1 MIYLSQF
8 TVLNQNRDAGSFDST
23 QLMAL
28 KEFLPSDEERGA
40 LGNYLKDLPASEEE
54 KEKGISVLP
63 ACEKY
68 MIAMMDVKNAPAKF
82 DCMLF
87 GVQFQNLLDELVQG
101 IHTVRKA
108 CDEVRHS
115 EKLRKMMA
123 MILTLVNQ
131 INTGGDGNMALG
143 FSLEALSK
151 LGEAKAFDKKTSV
164 LHYLAKLIRQND
176 ESLLTFADELTS
188 IAPAVTVVLDGL
200 VGDMKMINEQLT
212 KVMETTISEAD
223 ILEAE
228 GKLPNLSAAMI
239 SDTKEVIEDIKI
251 DDKKSEEVDIL
262 GEKGETLIVDNVDQE
277 QSETLDTAVSPPAA
291 LSKDKDSSE
300 ENDAS
305 KMRTPMEIFVHQA
318 RRKVD
323 DALKSLDELKARYS
337 DLLKYFGE
345 DDNLQSNEFFGTLQK
360 FIVEFNT
367 AAEQVEK
374 AEKGKVSQKINYVL
388 FFEFQ
393 F

>member
-1 MIYLSQF
+1 MLHSN
-8 TVLNQNRDAGSFDST
+8 TLRDAGDFDST

-40 LGNYLKDLPASEEE
+40 LGNYVKDLPASEEE

-68 MIAMMDVKNAPAKF
+68 MIAMMDVKNAQAKF

-101 IHTVRKA
+101 IKTVRKA
-108 CDEVRHS
+108 CDDVRHS

-131 INTGGDGNMALG
+131 INTGGDGTLALG

-176 ESLLTFADELTS
+176 ESLLTFADDVIS

-228 GKLPNLSAAMI
+228 GKLPTLSISMI
-239 SDTKEVIEDIKI
+239 SDTKQVVEGDEDG
-251 DDKKSEEVDIL
+251 DKTASKSENDISENPETQSAGT
-262 GEKGETLIVDNVDQE
+262 GEESQNDA
-277 QSETLDTAVSPPAA
+277 LDTISPPPTTI
-291 LSKDKDSSE
+291 SKN
-300 ENDAS
+300 ENVCEGSDAP
-305 KMRTPMEIFVHQA
+305 KMRTPMERFVHQA
-318 RRKVD
+318 KREVD
-323 DALKSLDELKARYS
+323 DAIKSLEELKTRYS

-345 DDNLQSNEFFGTLQK
+345 DENLQSNEFFGTLQK
-360 FIVEFNT
+360 FIIEFHA

-374 AEKGKVSQKINYVL
+374 AEKGKVR
-388 FFEFQ
+388 
-393 F
+393 